1 MEERSIEKMVMVS
14 LTVKGEMKDYLT
26 ALGSRTNNNLNTWA
40 KIRRTSHNGCGT
52 NMVSKQ
58 NIAKLITDEA

>member
-1 MEERSIEKMVMVS
+1 MEERSIEKMVKVS

-26 ALGSRTNNNLNTWA
+26 ALGYRTNNNLNTWA
-40 KIRRTSHNGCGT
+40 KIRTSHNGCGT